1 MTKEQLLE
9 RAETVHT
16 RLRTRLD
23 QLPDAEDAPTE
34 RLCDAI
40 RAEAINGRSVAGRLR
55 NQMLNVHKPK
65 KSLDLKPLEAWRDLL
80 LDATTHFEQELE
92 AFELLPDAEQR
103 HRYTEISAVRFALKV
118 IANGPNTDQG
128 ESSLANEWLIRAG
141 LQPEWGERTPFS
153 GRGGLRMVTRRI
165 ADVEKRLSETSHQL
179 ERTVTAAEA
188 LLETP
193 EITFAGHEAVTA

>member
-1 MTKEQLLE
+1 MAKAELLK
-9 RAETVHT
+9 RAETAET
-16 RLRTRLD
+16 RLSARLAR
-23 QLPDAEDAPTE
+23 LPDAEDAPTD

-40 RAEAINGRSVAGRLR
+40 RAEALNGRSVAGRLR

-80 LDATTHFEQELE
+80 VGATTHFEQELE
-92 AFELLPDAEQR
+92 AFELLPDSEQR

-153 GRGGLRMVTRRI
+153 GRAGLRMVTRRI
-165 ADVEKRLSETSHQL
+165 ANVEKRLAVAREELTLVTVQAEAIL
-179 ERTVTAAEA
+179 ATPELTIEGQEVVTA
-188 LLETP
+188 
-193 EITFAGHEAVTA
+193 

>member
-1 MTKEQLLE
+1 MTDTVELLA
-9 RAETVHT
+9 RAETVET

-55 NQMLNVHKPK
+55 NLATNVRTPK

-80 LDATTHFEQELE
+80 VNATTHFEQELE
-92 AFELLPDAEQR
+92 AFELLPDAKQR

-118 IANGPNTDQG
+118 IANGPNTEQG
-128 ESSLANEWLIRAG
+128 ESPLANEWLIRAG
-141 LQPEWGERTPFS
+141 LPARMGTAHAVLWSRRTSDGHPS
-153 GRGGLRMVTRRI
+153 NCRRG
-165 ADVEKRLSETSHQL
+165 
-179 ERTVTAAEA
+179 
-188 LLETP
+188 ETP
-193 EITFAGHEAVTA
+193 V

>member
-55 NQMLNVHKPK
+55 NQMLNVQKTEEVSRPETAR
-65 KSLDLKPLEAWRDLL
+65 SMAGSPPRRN
-80 LDATTHFEQELE
+80 DAF
-92 AFELLPDAEQR
+92 
-103 HRYTEISAVRFALKV
+103 
-118 IANGPNTDQG
+118 
-128 ESSLANEWLIRAG
+128 RA
-141 LQPEWGERTPFS
+141 RT
-153 GRGGLRMVTRRI
+153 
-165 ADVEKRLSETSHQL
+165 
-179 ERTVTAAEA
+179 
-188 LLETP
+188 
-193 EITFAGHEAVTA
+193 

>member
-9 RAETVHT
+9 RAETAHT

-40 RAEAINGRSVAGRLR
+40 RAEALNGRSVAGRLR
-55 NQMLNVHKPK
+55 NQMLNIQKPK
-65 KSLDLKPLEAWRDLL
+65 KSLDLKPLEAWRDTLV
-80 LDATTHFEQELE
+80 DATTHFEQELE
-92 AFELLPDAEQR
+92 AFELLPEAEQR
-103 HRYTEISAVRFALKV
+103 HRYTDISAVRFALKV
-118 IANGPNTDQG
+118 IANGPNSEEG
-128 ESSLANEWLIRAG
+128 ESPLANEWLKRAG
-141 LQPEWGERTPFS
+141 LQPAWGQRTPFS
-153 GRGGLRMVTRRI
+153 GRSGLRMVTRRI

>member
-80 LDATTHFEQELE
+80 VDATTHFEQELE
-92 AFELLPDAEQR
+92 AFELLPDSEQR
-103 HRYTEISAVRFALKV
+103 RRYNEISAVRFALKV
-118 IANGPNTDQG
+118 LSNGPNTDQG

-153 GRGGLRMVTRRI
+153 GRAGLRMVTRRI

-188 LLETP
+188 FLETP

>member
-1 MTKEQLLE
+1 M
-9 RAETVHT
+9 
-16 RLRTRLD
+16 
-23 QLPDAEDAPTE
+23 
-34 RLCDAI
+34 
-40 RAEAINGRSVAGRLR
+40 
-55 NQMLNVHKPK
+55 
-65 KSLDLKPLEAWRDLL
+65 
-80 LDATTHFEQELE
+80 
-92 AFELLPDAEQR
+92 
-103 HRYTEISAVRFALKV
+103 RFALKV

-153 GRGGLRMVTRRI
+153 GRAGLRMVTRRM